1 MSLINSSLPLLCM
14 KCGWGLSVWLLSPA
28 DVFVPREGEGRKG
41 QSEARS
47 SPRVC
52 PLVALGAAG
61 WSLGAGGV
69 GHCCASTGHQALP
82 GEVENCREAPSLLA
96 AGPHTPHTPAES
108 RCPNSVFRQTQFISS
123 RCWVLP
129 LASLP
134 AGTTQGQPQ
143 GQQEPSHASP
153 GSGAQAGPATAP

>member
-1 MSLINSSLPLLCM
+1 MFGFCPQLMCLYLVKGKEGKDSLKHAAPR
-14 KCGWGLSVWLLSPA
+14 G
-28 DVFVPREGEGRKG
+28 FVPRWPWGL
-41 QSEARS
+41 Q
-47 SPRVC
+47 
-52 PLVALGAAG
+52 
-61 WSLGAGGV
+61 GGLWEQEV
-69 GHCCASTGHQALP
+69 LATAVPSTGHQALP

-134 AGTTQGQPQ
+134 AGTAQGQPQ